1 MTLPSVRRITAAEGK
16 FTIGTG
22 SLALIA
28 GPCLVEDY
36 ATTVAIAQQVGEVAA
51 QINMPVAFKASYDKA
66 NRTSG
71 DSPRGPGW
79 QRGLE
84 ILAEVKAAT
93 GLPLL
98 TDVHETVQVRE
109 VAAVADILQVPA
121 FLSRQTDLLIAA
133 GETGLPVNIKKGQFL
148 SPTDVEYCIEKVI
161 STGNEQVIVTERGT
175 TFGYNNLVVDMRG
188 LAIMRQFG
196 YPVVFDATH
205 SVQLPGGAGGASGG
219 QRQFVAPLARAAVAA
234 GVDGLFLEVHTNPGE
249 APCDGPNMLPVADLP
264 ALLQLIQ
271 RIHQAAWGE

>member
-1 MTLPSVRRITAAEGK
+1 MTLPAVRKITAAEGK

-36 ATTVAIAQQVGEVAA
+36 ATTVAIAQQVGEIAA
-51 QINMPVAFKASYDKA
+51 QMNMPVAFKASYDKA
-66 NRTSG
+66 NRTSIN
-71 DSPRGPGW
+71 SLRGPGW

-98 TDVHETVQVRE
+98 TDVHETVQVQE
-109 VAAVADILQVPA
+109 VAVVADILQVPA

-148 SPTDVEYCIEKVI
+148 SPTDVQYCIEKVT

-205 SVQLPGGAGGASGG
+205 SVQLPGGAGGASEG
-219 QRQFVAPLARAAVAA
+219 QRQLVAPLARAAVAA
-234 GVDGLFLEVHTNPGE
+234 GVDGLFLEVHPNPVE
-249 APCDGPNMLPVADLP
+249 APCDGPNMLPLADLP
-264 ALLQLIQ
+264 ALLQLMQ
-271 RIHQAAWGE
+271 RIHQAAWGH